1 MATATRL
8 TLKLVIMARYFK
20 YIILLTSSIFLL
32 ISCQEG
38 GDAGDLWGQWR
49 MDGSDS
55 KYISFSGSI
64 TMVKDVGVTE
74 VYGNFQ
80 HQGDSLMMQYYSKK
94 GELTDTMV
102 VEQSFGFKPINNV
115 RVKIATLDSDHLVLT
130 KDGQTWSFY
139 KY

>member
-32 ISCQEG
+32 TSCQEG

>member
-1 MATATRL
+1 
-8 TLKLVIMARYFK
+8 
-20 YIILLTSSIFLL
+20 
-32 ISCQEG
+32 
-38 GDAGDLWGQWR
+38 
-49 MDGSDS
+49 
-55 KYISFSGSI
+55 
-64 TMVKDVGVTE
+64 MVKDVGVTE
-74 VYGNFQ
+74 VYGNFH

>member
-1 MATATRL
+1 MATVLRL
-8 TLKLVIMARYFK
+8 TLKLVIMAKYFK

-32 ISCQEG
+32 TSCQEG

>member
-1 MATATRL
+1 
-8 TLKLVIMARYFK
+8 MARYFK

-32 ISCQEG
+32 TSCQEG

-115 RVKIATLDSDHLVLT
+115 RVKIATLDSDNLVLT
-130 KDGQTWSFY
+130 KNGQTWSFR

>member
-32 ISCQEG
+32 TSCQEG

-102 VEQSFGFKPINNV
+102 VEQSFGFKPINNI
-115 RVKIATLDSDHLVLT
+115 RLKIATLDSDNLVLT
-130 KDGQTWSFY
+130 KNGQTWSFR

>member
-8 TLKLVIMARYFK
+8 TLKLVIMAKYFK

-32 ISCQEG
+32 TSCQEG